1 MSAFLDIFLQLG
13 SQNAGGQAYT
23 ICSRQNSVFLGNLI
37 NFRANQK
44 VATGWLLKA
53 IYSPAKQSTMKISNP
68 SRRMGLL
75 ACCGS
80 LLPMR
85 QFMEKETL
93 KIYISNG
100 LSKKIRDNSIY
111 ERRTGKKGTFS
122 EPLKKKLLKI
132 QIESTN

>member
-1 MSAFLDIFLQLG
+1 
-13 SQNAGGQAYT
+13 
-23 ICSRQNSVFLGNLI
+23 
-37 NFRANQK
+37 
-44 VATGWLLKA
+44 
-53 IYSPAKQSTMKISNP
+53 
-68 SRRMGLL
+68 MGLL

-111 ERRTGKKGTFS
+111 ERRTMVKKGTFS
-122 EPLKKKLLKI
+122 EPLKKKLFKI